1 MAFFNNLATFRIVNN
16 QIFIFVYK
24 TFPLETN
31 SPLSKDSNTEIK
43 VIFPSERHNLARK
56 FNTFDGKSSKRH
68 QKSGQSGCKE
78 RVLLSRDQFDKI
90 FFSAF
95 FTKD

>member
-24 TFPLETN
+24 TFPLVTN
-31 SPLSKDSNTEIK
+31 SPLSKDSNTEMK
-43 VIFPSERHNLARK
+43 VIFPSERHNLVSNSTDFTVRAQNDTK
-56 FNTFDGKSSKRH
+56 N
-68 QKSGQSGCKE
+68 
-78 RVLLSRDQFDKI
+78 RVRDQFDKT

-95 FTKD
+95 FMEEYDLSS